1 MMLFN
6 RLKSAGAVLVAKL
19 VSGSLAYDDVW
30 FGGRTRNPWNIAEFS
45 TGSSAGPAA
54 STSAGTFQLPFVNGC
69 TFISVCLC
77 FFSYLIDACI
87 DWIIFRGLFH
97 DMV

>member
-1 MMLFN
+1 MIDYNSGIIPAFVTILS

-19 VSGSLAYDDVW
+19 VTGSLAYDDIW

-54 STSAGTFQLPFVNGC
+54 STSAGIRKIYKLHMAYKHYF
-69 TFISVCLC
+69 
-77 FFSYLIDACI
+77 
-87 DWIIFRGLFH
+87 
-97 DMV
+97 